1 VNPHTLTKMAND
13 IADFFRSE
21 PDRSDAVQGIAGHIE
36 RFWEPRMRR
45 QILEHAREP
54 DNQLDDLVREAL
66 RHVKVPEAS

>member
-1 VNPHTLTKMAND
+1 MAND

-21 PDRSDAVQGIAGHIE
+21 PNRNDAVQGIAGHIE

-54 DNQLDDLVREAL
+54 NNQLDDLVREAL

>member
-1 VNPHTLTKMAND
+1 MNPHKLAKMAND

-21 PDRSDAVQGIAGHIE
+21 PSRHDAVLGIAGHIE

-54 DNQLDDLVREAL
+54 DNQLDELVREAL
-66 RHVKVPEAS
+66 RHVKVAEAS

>member
-1 VNPHTLTKMAND
+1 MNPHNLAKMAND
-13 IADFFRSE
+13 IANFFRSE
-21 PDRSDAVQGIAGHIE
+21 PNRNDAVLGIAGHIE

-54 DNQLDDLVREAL
+54 DNELDELVREAL